1 MYSATFIFAKKQY
14 DDRFYRLDEEIAA
27 MAKSIPGYLSEETW
41 ENPANGQV
49 CNVYYWETLEALQQL
64 IKHPRHQEAK
74 ASQSDWL
81 DGYRVVIS
89 QVLRQY
95 GDGRLEVSAGG
106 DSTPELP
113 KG

>member
-14 DDRFYRLDEEIAA
+14 DERFYRLDEEIAA

-41 ENPANGQV
+41 ENPTSGQV

-74 ASQSDWL
+74 ASQADWL

-95 GDGRLEVSAGG
+95 GDGRLEG
-106 DSTPELP
+106 STSDDKALAPP
-113 KG
+113 KF